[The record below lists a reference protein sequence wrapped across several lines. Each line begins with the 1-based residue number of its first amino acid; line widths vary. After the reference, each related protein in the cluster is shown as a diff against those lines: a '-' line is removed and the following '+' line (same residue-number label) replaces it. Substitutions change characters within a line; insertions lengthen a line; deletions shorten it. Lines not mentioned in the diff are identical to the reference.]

1 MQIEALLDAIS
12 SRLFGWPLII
22 YVVAICLIATV
33 YLGFVQ
39 FRYFFSSF
47 RYTFFPAKSTKKA
60 DMSPLQAFVNT
71 LNASIGNGS
80 LAGMAVALYFG
91 GPGAAFWVLT
101 MGILLMVIRY
111 AEVFLSVYYGA
122 ETAGNT
128 IFGGPM
134 VYLKDAL
141 GGAWLPTAYAIICVC
156 FGLSG
161 GNAAQTNSIM
171 LAITSTW
178 NVPLYAI
185 AIILGAFVFYIVTGG
200 AHRIVKVSDAIV
212 PVKVGLFFVSAFV
225 ILIYHFNN
233 IIPAL
238 SLMVKGA
245 FTPWAI
251 AGGALGYSIQASIRY
266 GINNVVFATESGL
279 GTSAI
284 LFGATGSTTPVKDG
298 IMSMLTAFIS
308 TMACFLI
315 CLCIVV
321 SGVMQTGLTSTA
333 LTTAAYNTVFG
344 AYGGAIVSFLATAF
358 GIGVMVAYAYI
369 TRAAW
374 LFLTKGRWLIAF
386 NVLYCGFAILG
397 VLIDVTLLWKVIEY
411 TNVTML
417 VINLFGIACLLPLIR
432 KKLMQFK
439 D

>member
-12 SRLFGWPLII
+12 SRLFGWPLIM
-22 YVVAICLIATV
+22 YVVVICLFATF

-39 FRYFFSSF
+39 FRYFISSF
-47 RYTFFPAKSTKKA
+47 RYTFFPPKSSKKA
-60 DMSPLQAFVNT
+60 DMTPLQAFINT

-91 GPGAAFWVLT
+91 GPGAALWVLV

-122 ETAGNT
+122 ETAGST

-134 VYLKDAL
+134 VYLKNAL
-141 GGAWLPTAYAIICVC
+141 GGMWLPTIYAIICLF
-156 FGLSG
+156 FGFSG

-171 LAITSTW
+171 LALTSTW
-178 NVPLYAI
+178 QMSLYPIAI
-185 AIILGAFVFYIVTGG
+185 ALGLLVFYIVAGG
-200 AHRIVKVSDAIV
+200 AQRIVKVSDAIV
-212 PVKVGLFFVSAFV
+212 PIKVSLFFVSAFA
-225 ILIYHFNN
+225 ILIYHAGN

-238 SLMVKGA
+238 SLIIKGA

-251 AGGALGYSIQASIRY
+251 AGGALGYSIQAAIRY
-266 GINNVVFATESGL
+266 GTNNVVFATESGL

-308 TMACFLI
+308 TIVCFLV
-315 CLCIVV
+315 CLCIIT
-321 SGVMQTGLTSTA
+321 SGVMKTGLTSTA
-333 LTTAAYNTVFG
+333 LTTAAYKTVFG
-344 AYGGAIVSFLATAF
+344 TSGGALVSFLATTF
-358 GIGVMVAYAYI
+358 GIGVLVAYAYI

-374 LFLTKGRWLIAF
+374 LFLTNGRWLILF
-386 NVLYCGFAILG
+386 NILYCLFAVFG
-397 VLIDVTLLWKVIEY
+397 VLVEVKLLWKIVEFANVI
-411 TNVTML
+411 ML
-417 VINLFGIACLLPLIR
+417 VINLFGIVCLLPLIR